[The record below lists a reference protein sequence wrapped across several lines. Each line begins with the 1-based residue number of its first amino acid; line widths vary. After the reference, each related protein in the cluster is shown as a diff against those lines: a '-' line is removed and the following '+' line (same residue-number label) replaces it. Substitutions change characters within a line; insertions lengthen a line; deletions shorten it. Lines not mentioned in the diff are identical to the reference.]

1 MLTSRVNDTDM
12 TEAKQHIFVA
22 LDDMK
27 SNLPK
32 THEDLIERMRDYFND
47 QKVEV
52 FTRIIT
58 AQGEGGFRDFI
69 AEAVVEYGS
78 YIRDEQGIVR
88 LKE

>member
-1 MLTSRVNDTDM
+1 MLTSRVTDKDYS
-12 TEAKQHIFVA
+12 EATQHIFIA

-47 QKVEV
+47 QKVDV
-52 FTRIIT
+52 FSRIIT

-69 AEAVVEYGS
+69 AEVVVKYGA
-78 YIRDEQGIVR
+78 YVRDEQGHVR